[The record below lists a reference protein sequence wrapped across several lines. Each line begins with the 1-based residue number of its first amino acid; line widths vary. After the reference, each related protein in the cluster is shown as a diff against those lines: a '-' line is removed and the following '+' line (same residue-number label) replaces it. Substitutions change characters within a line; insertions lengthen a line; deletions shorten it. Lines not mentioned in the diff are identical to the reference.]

1 VGKVCKT
8 SISIGF
14 NYFIERKVQESQMKA
29 FVCEN
34 FLRNLVLLVEKYK
47 ITAKEL
53 EKIDELLKEKVLPY
67 SKAKYP
73 LSSEN
78 EVNKALKNSVKP
90 IDNSQ
95 MVQNDY
101 IYSSEVS
108 FEYREDGRYEDLIMR
123 LINEL
128 MKRCNAEDRS
138 GDTNYKV
145 FENMME
151 ETFKKSFD
159 ESWMN

>member
-1 VGKVCKT
+1 
-8 SISIGF
+8 
-14 NYFIERKVQESQMKA
+14 MKA

-34 FLRNLVLLVEKYK
+34 FLRNLVLLVEKCK
-47 ITAKEL
+47 VTAKEL
-53 EKIDELLKEKVLPY
+53 EKIDDLLKEEVLPY

-78 EVNKALKNSVKP
+78 EVNKALKNEVKSM
-90 IDNSQ
+90 DKSQ
-95 MVQNDY
+95 MLENDY
-101 IYSSEVS
+101 VYSSEVS
-108 FEYREDGRYEDLIMR
+108 FEYRKDGRYEDLIMR

-159 ESWMN
+159 ESWMDKNRLEEKNQKNENKRKESQNGKD